1 MGNCTTFCESQVNA
15 STANQK
21 RISQS
26 ELTELQPAISLP
38 ISVSVFTQMPQ
49 SLSPSKIMYTK
60 CTASAAQTILNTLS
74 SNKKHRAAIN
84 SNTVPLGKRFCAI
97 QMRN

>member
-1 MGNCTTFCESQVNA
+1 MGNCITFCESQVNA

-26 ELTELQPAISLP
+26 QLTEIQSAISLLV
-38 ISVSVFTQMPQ
+38 SVSVFSQMPQ
-49 SLSPSKIMYTK
+49 SLSPAKIMYTK
-60 CTASAAQTILNTLS
+60 CTASVTQTILNTLS
-74 SNKKHRAAIN
+74 SNKKHRAAIH
-84 SNTVPLGKRFCAI
+84 SNTVPLGKSFCAI